1 MLAYISGITKRGNK
15 GITNRDKE
23 ISNWR
28 KRNYKS
34 GQELQIG
41 AENCDIYCTPL
52 DKTDC
57 KIYLRA
63 E

>member
-15 GITNRDKE
+15 GITNWDKE
-23 ISNWR
+23 ISNWG

-41 AENCDIYCTPL
+41 AENCDIYCAL
-52 DKTDC
+52 LGKADC